1 MAKGLTMGTSLTL
14 KKAGSE
20 ANDLV
25 IKGLTSI
32 GEIAGEKEE
41 VDVTTLDSPDGAKE
55 FLSGAADWGSQDL
68 EGYMDDD
75 SQIEK
80 MRALFDSGMVRD
92 WEIQTPAKR
101 KIAYKAFVKNF
112 TYGEKTIEG
121 VDGFKLT
128 LRLSGKPTY
137 SKTA

>member
-20 ANDLV
+20 PNDLV

-41 VDVTTLDSPDGAKE
+41 VDVTTLDSQDGAKE
-55 FLSGAADWGSQDL
+55 FLSGAADWGTQDL

-75 SQIEK
+75 SQNEK
-80 MRALFDSGMVRD
+80 LRALFDSGMVRD
-92 WEIQTPAKR
+92 WEILTPAKR

-112 TYGEKTIEG
+112 TYGEKTVDG

-128 LRLSGKPTY
+128 LRLSGKPVF
-137 SKTA
+137 SKVA

>member
-14 KKAGSE
+14 IKAGSE
-20 ANDLV
+20 PTNLA

-32 GEIAGEKEE
+32 GEITGEKEE

-75 SQIEK
+75 TQIEK
-80 MRALFDSGMVRD
+80 LRALFDSGMVRD
-92 WEIQTPAKR
+92 WEIQTPGKR

-112 TYGEKTIEG
+112 TYGEKTVDG

-128 LRLSGKPTY
+128 LRLSGKPVF
-137 SKTA
+137 SKVA

>member
-20 ANDLV
+20 QNDLV

-112 TYGEKTIEG
+112 TYGEKTVDG

-128 LRLSGKPTY
+128 LRLSGKPTF
-137 SKTA
+137 SKVA

>member
-14 KKAGSE
+14 IKAGSE
-20 ANDLV
+20 PTNLV

-32 GEIAGEKEE
+32 GEITGEKEE

-75 SQIEK
+75 SQI
-80 MRALFDSGMVRD
+80 
-92 WEIQTPAKR
+92 
-101 KIAYKAFVKNF
+101 AYKAFVKNF
-112 TYGEKTIEG
+112 TYGEKTVDG

-128 LRLSGKPTY
+128 LRLSGKPTF
-137 SKTA
+137 SKVA

>member
-20 ANDLV
+20 PNDLV

-55 FLSGAADWGSQDL
+55 FLSGAADWGTQDL

-75 SQIEK
+75 TQIEK

-92 WEIQTPAKR
+92 WEILTPGKR

-112 TYGEKTIEG
+112 TYGEKTVDG

-128 LRLSGKPTY
+128 LRLSGKPTF
-137 SKTA
+137 SKVA

>member
-20 ANDLV
+20 PNDLV

-32 GEIAGEKEE
+32 GEIGGEKEE

-75 SQIEK
+75 TQIEK

-128 LRLSGKPTY
+128 LRLSGKPVF
-137 SKTA
+137 SKVA

>member
-20 ANDLV
+20 PNDLV
-25 IKGLTSI
+25 IKSLTSI
-32 GEIAGEKEE
+32 GEVTGEKEE
-41 VDVTTLDSPDGAKE
+41 IEVTTLDSPDGAKE
-55 FLSGAADWGSQDL
+55 FLSGAADWGTQDL

-75 SQIEK
+75 TQIEK

-92 WEIQTPAKR
+92 WEVVTPAKR

-128 LRLSGKPTY
+128 LRLSGKPVF
-137 SKTA
+137 SKVA

>member
-14 KKAGSE
+14 IKAGSE
-20 ANDLV
+20 PTNLV

-32 GEIAGEKEE
+32 GPITGEKEE
-41 VDVTTLDSPDGAKE
+41 IEVTTLDSPDGAKE

-75 SQIEK
+75 TQIEK
-80 MRALFDSGMVRD
+80 LRALFDSGMVRD
-92 WEIQTPAKR
+92 WEILTPGKR

-112 TYGEKTIEG
+112 TYGEKTVDG

-128 LRLSGKPTY
+128 LRLSGKPTF
-137 SKTA
+137 SKVA